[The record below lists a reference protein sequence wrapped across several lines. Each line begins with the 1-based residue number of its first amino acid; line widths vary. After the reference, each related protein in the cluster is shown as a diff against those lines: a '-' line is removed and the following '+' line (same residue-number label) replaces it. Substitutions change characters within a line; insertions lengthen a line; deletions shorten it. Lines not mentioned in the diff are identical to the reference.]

1 MIFMDKYTIKLEAFE
16 GPMDLLMH
24 LIEKNKIDIYDIP
37 MAVLTEQYMEYLAR
51 MNEFDIEVASEFV
64 VMAATLLQIKSR
76 MMLPKPPKEEDTEE
90 RDPRQELVERILE
103 YRRFRMVSME
113 LDDMAALQGRVF
125 ARTPLPLS
133 VRQRPPENLSLALLV
148 EAFRIAMEVREEI
161 SIPKVLVAPD
171 TYSIQGKMEDILLLL
186 DKEGGQVSFADT
198 FRSGTRTELIVSFLA
213 LLELIKLHT
222 VVIRQGSLFG
232 DIFVCMRTSGG

>member
-51 MNEFDIEVASEFV
+51 MKEFDIEVASEFV

-113 LDDMAALQGRVF
+113 LDDMAALQGRIF
-125 ARTPLPLS
+125 ARTPLPLA

-161 SIPKVLVAPD
+161 SIPQVLVAPD

-222 VVIRQGSLFG
+222 VVIRQGGLFG
-232 DIFVCMRTSGG
+232 EIFVCMRTSGG

>member
-1 MIFMDKYTIKLEAFE
+1 
-16 GPMDLLMH
+16 
-24 LIEKNKIDIYDIP
+24 
-37 MAVLTEQYMEYLAR
+37 
-51 MNEFDIEVASEFV
+51 
-64 VMAATLLQIKSR
+64 
-76 MMLPKPPKEEDTEE
+76 MLPKLPKAEDTEE

-113 LDDMAALQGRVF
+113 LDDMAALQGRIF
-125 ARTPLPLS
+125 ARTPLPLA

-161 SIPKVLVAPD
+161 SIPQVLVAPD

>member
-113 LDDMAALQGRVF
+113 LDDMAALQGRIF

>member
-1 MIFMDKYTIKLEAFE
+1 MDKYTIKLEAFE

-51 MNEFDIEVASEFV
+51 MKEFDIEVASEFV

-76 MMLPKPPKEEDTEE
+76 MMLPKLPKAEDTEE

-113 LDDMAALQGRVF
+113 LDDMAALQGRIF
-125 ARTPLPLS
+125 ARTPLPLA

-161 SIPKVLVAPD
+161 SIPQVLVAPD

-232 DIFVCMRTSGG
+232 EIFVCMRTSGG

>member
-51 MNEFDIEVASEFV
+51 MKEFDIEVASEFV

-76 MMLPKPPKEEDTEE
+76 MMLPKLPKAEDTEE

-113 LDDMAALQGRVF
+113 LDDMAALQGRIF
-125 ARTPLPLS
+125 ARTPLPLA

>member
-1 MIFMDKYTIKLEAFE
+1 MILMDKYTIRLEAFE

-37 MAVLTEQYMEYLAR
+37 MAVLTEQYMEYLGR
-51 MNEFDIEVASEFV
+51 MKEFDIEVASEFV

-90 RDPRQELVERILE
+90 GDPRQELVERILE

-113 LDDMAALQGRVF
+113 LDDMAALQDRVF
-125 ARTPLPLS
+125 ARKPLPLPM
-133 VRQRPPENLSLALLV
+133 RRLPPENLSLALLV
-148 EAFRIAMEVREEI
+148 EAFRMAMEVREEI
-161 SIPKVLVAPD
+161 SIPKMLVAPD
-171 TYSIQGKMEDILLLL
+171 VYSIQDKMEDILLLL
-186 DKEGGQVSFADT
+186 DKKGGQVSFADT
-198 FRSGTRTELIVSFLA
+198 FRSGTRAELIVSFLA

-222 VVIRQGSLFG
+222 VVIRQSSLFG
-232 DIFVCMRTSGG
+232 DISVCIRTSGG